1 MKRLLW
7 LLPLIASTSW
17 GLQAGDITARARVYL
32 KDQATA
38 PNRQQFPETTL
49 LQFVSDGQ
57 REANAF
63 AWLMQSS
70 TTVALV
76 GGTTEYSMPVDFMFP
91 ARVTFNGQKITQT
104 SYDAQDSNS
113 LGWQNVNGGV
123 VQQYYI
129 NNYLPTP
136 QMGFIPAPTTASTG
150 TVVIQYVQQ
159 TQEITSDSQVPFN
172 GWVTMTPYHEALV
185 DYTLCRAWQV
195 LEETDLAQPF
205 CDHWNMLIG
214 AMRSGQNKMPDFN
227 PGAAGR
233 RNQ

>member
-1 MKRLLW
+1 MKRFLW
-7 LLPLIASTSW
+7 LLPFLASFSW

-32 KDQATA
+32 KDQSTA
-38 PNRQQFPETTL
+38 PNRQQFPEATL

-70 TTVALV
+70 TTVTLV
-76 GGTTEYSMPVDFMFP
+76 GGTTEYAMPSDFMFP

-113 LGWQNVNGGV
+113 LGWQSVNGGV

-150 TVVIQYVQQ
+150 TVIIQYVQQ

-185 DYTLCRAWQV
+185 DYTVCRSWQV
-195 LEETDLAQPF
+195 LEEIEMAQPF
-205 CDHWNMLIG
+205 CDRWNLFIG

>member
-7 LLPLIASTSW
+7 LLPFLVTNSW

-38 PNRQQFPETTL
+38 ANRQQFPETTL

-70 TTVALV
+70 TTVTLV
-76 GGTTEYSMPVDFMFP
+76 GGTTEYAMPTDFVFP

-113 LGWQNVNGGV
+113 LGWQSVNGGV

-136 QMGFIPAPTTASTG
+136 QMGFIPAPTVASTG
-150 TVVIQYVQQ
+150 TVIIQYVQQ
-159 TQEITSDSQVPFN
+159 TQDITSDSQIPFN

-185 DYTLCRAWQV
+185 DYTVCRCWQV
-195 LEETDLAQPF
+195 LEEIELAQPF
-205 CDHWNMLIG
+205 CDRWNTFIG